1 MPRIFDNHNANS
13 RGSVFGIF
21 PEWFRGALKRFGS
34 DRWFPQIPVALA
46 VGLLGLWN
54 LLDGLGRVLP
64 GMPAL
69 MDIKPVLHVGQ
80 LPLLHGLTGIPQ
92 AIAGIMILIMSFG
105 LAFRSRFAWAV
116 ALLLSGATLALLLH
130 QSHLSWGLLTCFNAI
145 LLVSLLIFH
154 RAFSRSSVAAGTL
167 FSAVSVIL
175 LMGYSVFGSYVL
187 GQGFN
192 PPIKHLATALYFSVV
207 TLSTVGYGD
216 IVPKSDDARLFVMS
230 IIVLGITVFAT
241 SISAVIVPLVNGRM
255 QRLLAGEK
263 KRMRKNHYIIAGDNA
278 LAQNSYRELKNRKMM
293 VTVIM
298 PAAPENQW
306 MEPADLMVGDPSDA
320 QVLLA
325 AGGKDALAI
334 LALRVDDSENAFI
347 VLAAKELG
355 GTART
360 VAAVKNSKNLTRVRR
375 VGPDL
380 IIAPDVLGGEL
391 LAMALSGEEV
401 SSEKILNNLFISAD
415 ARKAR
420 PSDKAGG

>member
-1 MPRIFDNHNANS
+1 MPKIVNFNDSPARQAVTRWI
-13 RGSVFGIF
+13 RKT
-21 PEWFRGALKRFGS
+21 KRNFAW
-34 DRWFPQIPVALA
+34 DRWFPHIPVAIS
-46 VGLLGLWN
+46 VGMLGLWN
-54 LLDGLGRVLP
+54 LLDGLGRLLP
-64 GMPAL
+64 GIPA
-69 MDIKPVLHVGQ
+69 MMHIKPVIHIGQ

-92 AIAGIMILIMSFG
+92 AIAGVMILIMSFG

-116 ALLLSGATLALLLH
+116 ALLLSAATLALLLH
-130 QSHLSWGLLTCFNAI
+130 QSHLSWGILAIFNAL
-145 LLVSLLIFH
+145 LLVSLLVFH
-154 RAFSRSSVAAGTL
+154 RSFSRSSVAAGTL

-175 LMGYSVFGSYVL
+175 LLGYSVFGAFVL
-187 GQGFN
+187 GQGFS
-192 PPIKHLATALYFSVV
+192 PPITRLTTALYFSVV

-216 IVPKSDDARLFVMS
+216 IVPKSDDARLFVIS

-263 KRMRKNHYIIAGDNA
+263 KRMKKDHYIIAGDNA
-278 LAQNSYRELKNRKMM
+278 LSQNTYRELKARHLP

-298 PAAPENQW
+298 PAEPENLW
-306 MEPADLMVGDPSDA
+306 MDAGDLLVGDPSDME
-320 QVLLA
+320 VLRS
-325 AGGKDALAI
+325 AGGKEALAI

-355 GTART
+355 GKART

-401 SSEKILNNLFISAD
+401 SGENILRNLFIS
-415 ARKAR
+415 
-420 PSDKAGG
+420 SDVQKPKSPGDK